1 MPEPA
6 MKPIRVLNIVSTF
19 CYNGGIES
27 ILLNILKSYDRERFH
42 HDVCCITSEENT
54 LGEEARALGVE
65 LLFCRK
71 SVDLRGFSARFR
83 DLLAGRGY
91 DVVHSHVNSWSGAL
105 LRGAAQA
112 GVPVR
117 VAHIHSAAA
126 SLAGRNVGCNPVAKL
141 AAVVVDAVGLRW
153 ISRYATHIVGVS
165 QPALDI
171 HWPSWRSEPNR
182 FFLWAGGVDT
192 DRFTPRADSGTERG
206 QPPTLI
212 AVGSFTPD
220 KNQFE
225 LLDIL
230 AAIRRRVPG
239 TRLTLIGKGTQS
251 EALRRCSRDKGLED
265 AVAFLGIRPDIP
277 DLLSRGDVFVSA
289 SKREGLPQAVL
300 EAQAAGL
307 PTVASDIPPHREA
320 VAPELHGL
328 LYPLGRAET
337 AADHIARLLNSAD
350 LRHEAGAAAR
360 RFIIEK
366 FGQKAGLTR
375 LQDWHAAW
383 VASGTE

>member
-1 MPEPA
+1 MR
-6 MKPIRVLNIVSTF
+6 PIRVLNVVSTF

-27 ILLNILKSYDRERFH
+27 ILLNILRSYDRARFH
-42 HDVCCITSEENT
+42 HDVCCITRT
-54 LGEEARALGVE
+54 DTVLGKEARELDSE

-71 SVDLRGFSARFR
+71 SVNMHGFSTRFR
-83 DLLAGRGY
+83 DLLAGRRY

-105 LRGAAQA
+105 LRGAAEA

-126 SLAGRNVGCNPVAKL
+126 SLAGRNAGWNPAAKL
-141 AAVVVDAVGLRW
+141 AAAFVDAVGLRW

-171 HWPSWRSEPNR
+171 HWPAWRREPNR

-192 DRFTPRADSGTERG
+192 DRFKPVVGMRSG

-212 AVGSFTPD
+212 SVGSFTPD
-220 KNQFE
+220 KNQRE

-230 AAIRRRVPG
+230 AEVRRRVPG

-251 EALRRCSRDKGLED
+251 EDLRRRVRDKGLED
-265 AVAFLGIRPDIP
+265 AVTLLGIRADVPE
-277 DLLSRGDVFVSA
+277 LLSNGDVFVSA

-320 VAPELHGL
+320 VAPELHAL
-328 LYPLGRAET
+328 LYPLGRAEV
-337 AADHIARLLNSAD
+337 AAEHITRLLNSES
-350 LRHEAGAAAR
+350 LRLETGAAAR
-360 RFIIEK
+360 RFIVDK
-366 FGQKAGLTR
+366 FGQRAGLTR

-383 VASGTE
+383 VPSGTE